1 MDQAGR
7 PTPLIERLDPFG
19 RKAERSLCV
28 AWVASEPGRG
38 TQLDGL
44 LTCKSH
50 HSNKQKR
57 RMKWIEQ
64 IEVVGVDR
72 LLKAGSNCNAPLD
85 FLTDASS
92 LLYWIPKPAAEY

>member
-1 MDQAGR
+1 
-7 PTPLIERLDPFG
+7 
-19 RKAERSLCV
+19 
-28 AWVASEPGRG
+28 
-38 TQLDGL
+38 
-44 LTCKSH
+44 
-50 HSNKQKR
+50 
-57 RMKWIEQ
+57 MKWIEQ